1 MVKRKAKTTKSARSF
16 MQRHIKKHIEQ
27 GMEQK
32 RAVAAAYSEARRKG
46 YAVPKRKKATSR
58 RKK

>member
-1 MVKRKAKTTKSARSF
+1 MVKRKAKTTKSSRSF

-46 YAVPKRKKATSR
+46 YKVPKRKQSTK
-58 RKK
+58 

>member
-1 MVKRKAKTTKSARSF
+1 MVKRKAKTTKSSRSF

-46 YAVPKRKKATSR
+46 YKVPKKRKQSAR
-58 RKK
+58 EKK